1 MKKIVL
7 FSLILSLVCAT
18 LLTGCSNETGG
29 TTEQPAATA
38 GDVIKIGVYEPI
50 SGDNGPGGKQEVLGV
65 QYANSLV
72 NTVNVGGKEYKVELV
87 IVDNES
93 STDKGPAAANEL
105 VSSGVSL
112 VLGSYGSG
120 VSIAASEIFKDA
132 GIPAIG
138 ITCTNPQVTEG
149 NDHYFRICFLDPFQG
164 TVLANFAK
172 DNWNAK
178 TAYCL
183 AKLGDD
189 YSVGLCH
196 YFKVAFEALGGTVIT
211 ETYPEG
217 NSDFKSYLTNATNA
231 GADIFFSP
239 VSTEAAALIIEQ
251 ANSQGFKLPILA
263 GDTWDSNVITSAAKG
278 TDVSVYVTTFYQE
291 GGESEA
297 AKTFD
302 TGVKKWIT
310 ADPTNLANNNGNDE
324 ISAVTAMGYDSYMF
338 ALEAIKKADSTEPG
352 KIMEAIWNT
361 SYEGVT
367 GLIEIQEPGDAKRD
381 AAYIKTANTQTGSWD
396 FVAVQGAK

>member
-1 MKKIVL
+1 MKKFVTFAIVL
-7 FSLILSLVCAT
+7 SLLCT
-18 LLTGCSNETGG
+18 LIAGCG
-29 TTEQPAATA
+29 TSPANTSSDAA
-38 GDVIKIGVYEPI
+38 VIKIGVYEPA
-50 SGDNGPGGKQEVLGV
+50 SGDNGPGGKQETLGV

-72 NTVNVGGKEYKVELV
+72 NTVNVGGKDYKVELV

-93 STDKGPAAANEL
+93 STDKGPAAASQL
-105 VSSGVSL
+105 VSSGVSV

-120 VSIAASEIFKDA
+120 VSISASDIFKDA

-138 ITCTNPQVTEG
+138 LTCTNPQVTEG

-172 DNWNAK
+172 DKFNAK

-217 NSDFKSYLTNATNA
+217 NSDFKSYLTNAEAA

-239 VSTEAAALIIEQ
+239 VSSEAAALIIEQ
-251 ANSQGFKLPILA
+251 ANAQGLKMPILA
-263 GDTWDSNVITSAAKG
+263 GDTWDSNVVTSAAKG
-278 TDVSVYVTTFYQE
+278 TNVQVYVTTFYQE
-291 GGESEA
+291 GGDSEA
-297 AKTFD
+297 AKAFD
-302 TGVKKWIT
+302 NGVKKWLN
-310 ADPTNLANNNGNDE
+310 DNPTYLANNNGNDD
-324 ISAVTAMGYDSYMF
+324 ISAVTAMGYDGYMF
-338 ALEAIKKADSTEPG
+338 ALEAIKKAGTIEPA
-352 KIMEAIWNT
+352 KIQEAIWET
-361 SYEGVT
+361 SYTGVT
-367 GLIEIQEPGDAKRD
+367 GLIEIEKPGDAKRD
-381 AAYIKTANTQTGSWD
+381 AAFIKTTNSSTGKWD
-396 FVAVQGAK
+396 FVSVQGAK